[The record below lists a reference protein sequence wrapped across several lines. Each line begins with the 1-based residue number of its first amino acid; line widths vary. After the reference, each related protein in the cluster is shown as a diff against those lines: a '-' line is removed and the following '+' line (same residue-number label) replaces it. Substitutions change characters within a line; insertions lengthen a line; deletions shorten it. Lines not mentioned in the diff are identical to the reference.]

1 MMNSIDKEYLT
12 TEEVS
17 KLIGISRQ
25 TLHNHRSKK
34 KGIPFIRVFN
44 RTIRHKKVDVQQYMD
59 SNAIDMNL

>member
-34 KGIPFIRVFN
+34 KGIPFI
-44 RTIRHKKVDVQQYMD
+44 
-59 SNAIDMNL
+59 